1 MGDAAE
7 ASLLPPDRKKVQ
19 GSVNASGL
27 VMGVKDGRVLGKHLE
42 LKKMGFTTN
51 YRNLQT
57 TNTSVT

>member
-1 MGDAAE
+1 MLRRIPSE
-7 ASLLPPDRKKVQ
+7 QIEL
-19 GSVNASGL
+19 
-27 VMGVKDGRVLGKHLE
+27 KDGRVLGKHLE